1 MASNWET
8 VTKPYLDTKVDQLAD
23 HDGQIDLVP
32 SLTLEVSDS
41 KIIANLNNRIEDAQN
56 YWNQSKGFNLRASRA
71 KSLKMYLGQYV
82 DEGQL
87 YRFQIPYVENEI
99 FVATETIVSYLTSQP
114 ASAEV
119 YPAQDTT
126 QSKVLAADLEKG
138 LRGHSESQGL
148 SRHTEAAIR
157 NLLIKQV
164 GFLYLWYDP
173 DYGKDGEIRVKSLN
187 PDYVVIDKNA
197 ERGENPAFICIYRKD
212 SVEDLIYKFPEKEE
226 EILNELGKHNKPGE
240 MSPTVDWK
248 EVWLTH
254 FVDNKPV
261 EGCVS
266 YFGNLVLSKYKNPNW
281 LYATPEKNFLDTPT
295 KPIIP
300 INYIN
305 DGGHWIDSTTPIDQA
320 SWIQEVLNKRGR
332 QIMENADAANGMLV
346 ISSDAMS
353 MDDAENL
360 TGDPNQKL
368 VIDTHG
374 EPIGESIMNIQGRE
388 LPTYVVEDKQDLRAT
403 VHSIMGTPPQ
413 MRGEEGDA
421 ETLGENIMV
430 KNQAAG
436 RQDLITRAIDSALD
450 TYFNYLTQM
459 MVVHYTEKHFQTI
472 NSADGDFDFIVLH
485 RSLIEKGMGVRVKSG
500 STLPFDKSRQE
511 AVALNLARAGLID
524 PLHLYQDLHMDNIQ
538 KRYDAWAKWK
548 SDPMA
553 LAQDAFDELD
563 DTTAYIDWLETLAGQ
578 KVPPRED
585 AKKEHIL
592 AHRKQMISDA
602 FFKASRKVQ
611 QNFIVHVTAEVNSL
625 QLRTDLDQMAMEG
638 AQALAPSNPIQ
649 PAPPQ
654 GPPGMG
660 MPPGGQP
667 PMPPPGMG
675 GPGMPLPGMAG
686 PPGPGVGGPPPPGA
700 NMAPPTPSMGIGM
713 APGGITGQIGSA
725 TPTMPPAP
733 SPGALPPM

>member
-1 MASNWET
+1 MSSNWEQII
-8 VTKPYLDTKVDQLAD
+8 KPYLDTKVDQLQN

-32 SLTLEVSDS
+32 SLTLDVDDHQL
-41 KIIANLNNRIEDAQN
+41 IANLNNRIDDSQN
-56 YWNQSKGFNLRASRA
+56 YWNEPKGFNLRTDRA
-71 KSLKMYLGQYV
+71 KGVKMYMGQYV

-99 FVATETIVSYLTSQP
+99 FVAVETIVSYLTSQVP
-114 ASAEV
+114 NAEV
-119 YPAQDTT
+119 YPSQDTT
-126 QSKVLAADLEKG
+126 QSKTLASDLEKG
-138 LRGHSESQGL
+138 LRGHSQCMELPRHLES
-148 SRHTEAAIR
+148 AVR
-157 NLLIKQV
+157 NLLIKRV

-173 DYGKDGEIRVKSLN
+173 DYGPNGEIRVKSLN
-187 PDYVVIDKNA
+187 PDHVVIDKNA

-212 SVEDLIYKFPEKEE
+212 SVEELIYRFPDKKAA
-226 EILNELGKHNKPGE
+226 ILKELGQHYPKDE

-254 FVDNKPV
+254 YDDGKPV
-261 EGCVS
+261 EACVS
-266 YFGNLVLSKYKNPNW
+266 YFGNLMLAKYKNPNW
-281 LYATPEKNFLDTPT
+281 MYANSEKNFLPMPL

-305 DGGHWIDSTTPIDQA
+305 DGMHWIDQTTPVEQA

-332 QIMENADAANGMLV
+332 QIMENADTANGFLV

-374 EPIGESIMNIQGRE
+374 EPIGESIMNITGRE
-388 LPTYVVEDKQDLRAT
+388 LPNYVVEDKVDLRNT

-413 MRGEEGDA
+413 MRGEEGNA
-421 ETLGENIMV
+421 ETLGENLMV

-436 RQDLITRAIDSALD
+436 RQDLITRAIDAGL
-450 TYFNYLTQM
+450 TRYFNYLVQM
-459 MVVHYTEKHFQTI
+459 MTVHYTEKHFQTV
-472 NSADGDFDFIVLH
+472 NSADGDFDYIVLH
-485 RSLIEKGMGVRVKSG
+485 RDLIEKGTNIFVKDG

-524 PLHLYQDLHMDNIQ
+524 PLHLYQDLHMDNTQ

-548 SDPMA
+548 TDPMS
-553 LAQDAFDELD
+553 LAREAFDEMD
-563 DTTAYIDWLETLAGQ
+563 DTTAYIDWLEALAGQ
-578 KVPPRED
+578 KPEPRED

-602 FFKASRKVQ
+602 FLTAPRKIQ
-611 QNFIVHVTAEVNSL
+611 TNFISHVTAEVNSL
-625 QLRTDLDQMAMEG
+625 SLRTDLEQMALEG
-638 AQALAPSNPIQ
+638 AQALLPSNPIQ
-649 PAPPQ
+649 PQPPGPPAPTGMEPPGAPPQ
-654 GPPGMG
+654 GGMT
-660 MPPGGQP
+660 
-667 PMPPPGMG
+667 
-675 GPGMPLPGMAG
+675 GPS
-686 PPGPGVGGPPPPGA
+686 GPGVGGPPPPGA
-700 NMAPPTPSMGIGM
+700 GMAPPVPPMGVGM

-733 SPGALPPM
+733 NPTALPPM